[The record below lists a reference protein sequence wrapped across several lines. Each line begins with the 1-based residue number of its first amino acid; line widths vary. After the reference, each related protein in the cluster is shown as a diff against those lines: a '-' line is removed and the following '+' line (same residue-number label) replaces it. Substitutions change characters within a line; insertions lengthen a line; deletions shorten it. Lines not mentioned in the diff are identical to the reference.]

1 MFMFLSV
8 FVDVDVF
15 GSMLELPCVWE
26 CW

>member
-15 GSMLELPCVWE
+15 GSMLELPCVWK